1 MVERTATK
9 AVRLHLSPINV
20 MTTCGSKIVTG
31 GEDGNV
37 RFFDE
42 DLRIEHWFEVIKTR
56 NQPLAVFEPAVASP
70 HFHLLK

>member
-1 MVERTATK
+1 
-9 AVRLHLSPINV
+9 